1 MLAAMKPIR
10 RLACLLFMFPALAL
24 GADPVAPA
32 TKAANG
38 ALPSPPALA
47 NTPASSV
54 TNSVANGAPNGTK
67 PSVSTQ
73 ELKVRFKAL
82 QQYFTEDEWK
92 QVSRY
97 LLDSALDGLQGTE
110 EAALA
115 PDLTFRLEILK
126 RRMAVEG
133 NSLMDELSNQWQQ
146 LMTPPPPVPYEPR
159 PLPIWNAPVY
169 TPPAAVAR

>member
-10 RLACLLFMFPALAL
+10 ALVCLLFMLPSLVLA
-24 GADPVAPA
+24 ADPVAPA
-32 TKAANG
+32 TKGANG
-38 ALPSPPALA
+38 APPSPPALA
-47 NTPASSV
+47 NGLPK
-54 TNSVANGAPNGTK
+54 NAPNEAK
-67 PSVSTQ
+67 PNLSTQ
-73 ELKVRFKAL
+73 ELKARFNAL

-97 LLDSALDGLQGTE
+97 LLHSALDGLQGTE
-110 EAALA
+110 DATLA

-126 RRMAVEG
+126 RRMLVEG
-133 NSLMDELSNQWQQ
+133 NTLMNEISNQWQQ

-169 TPPAAVAR
+169 TPPPASAR